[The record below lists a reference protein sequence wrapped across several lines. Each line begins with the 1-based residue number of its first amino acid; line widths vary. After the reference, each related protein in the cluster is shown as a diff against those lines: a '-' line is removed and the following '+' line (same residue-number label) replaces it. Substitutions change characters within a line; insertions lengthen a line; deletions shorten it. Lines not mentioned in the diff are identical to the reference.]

1 MNIFNNMK
9 RNLILFAL
17 AVFGLSSCNKEDDAI
32 SSTPSTATSDAR
44 ELPVVTAVPST
55 FTQKLLLEMYATT
68 GCATCPDAENKCRI
82 YAANNPDRVYGIGV
96 HTGDAMTSPQFSVL
110 DSLFSVTAYSSGS
123 FNRLPF
129 NNLVVLHKT
138 TWTNTIVNSCLNK
151 TATCGLKINSSYNGT
166 NAQVTVT
173 AGFNTLIPN
182 DYRLTV
188 YLIEDSVS
196 GTGSGWDQSNYYN
209 NISSSPFYQMG
220 NPIVGYQHNSVLRKV
235 VTPSLGEPL
244 PQRMVNKAGAFA
256 KSYSINIT
264 GYDPS
269 QLYIVAFVNKVGTSV
284 TTHEVMNVQQAKL
297 GSNKNWD

>member
-1 MNIFNNMK
+1 MIIFNNMK
-9 RNLILFAL
+9 GNLILFAL
-17 AVFGLSSCNKEDDAI
+17 VVIGLVSCNKEDDAI
-32 SSTPSTATSDAR
+32 SSTPSAATSDAR
-44 ELPVVTAVPST
+44 EIPVVTAVPST
-55 FTQKLLLEMYATT
+55 FTQKLLLEMYTT
-68 GCATCPDAENKCRI
+68 AGCATCPDAHNKFRI

-96 HTGDAMTSPQFSVL
+96 HTSDAMTSPQFNVL

-129 NNLVVLHKT
+129 NNLAVLHKT

-151 TATCGLKINSSYNGT
+151 VATCGLKINSSYSGT

-182 DYRLTV
+182 NYRLTV

-209 NISSSPFYQMG
+209 NIASSMFYQMG
-220 NPIVGYQHNSVLRKV
+220 NPIIGYQHNSVLRKV

-244 PQRMVNKAGAFA
+244 SQRMVNKAGTYE

-264 GYDPS
+264 GYDAS
-269 QLYIVAFVNKVGTSV
+269 QLYIVAFVNKIGTSAL
-284 TTHEVMNVQQAKL
+284 THEVLNVQQVKL
-297 GSNKNWD
+297 GNNKNWD